1 MESRQSANKLCL
13 RKRGSSRRK
22 QRFTFVVES
31 DAERPTET
39 IERGARSCCENSRGA
54 LFFFSK
60 KKMRGWHPDESTHA
74 YREIRSDLFHGI
86 ASSLLKEN
94 SRVYVFRRRH
104 VFTCLARPSTALK
117 SHAGRMTSDGCEQ
130 TGCRP
135 NENR

>member
-1 MESRQSANKLCL
+1 MESRQSKLCL
-13 RKRGSSRRK
+13 RKRGSSRRN

-31 DAERPTET
+31 DAVTANRDDRTWRVFLLRELER
-39 IERGARSCCENSRGA
+39 SVV
-54 LFFFSK
+54 FSK
-60 KKMRGWHPDESTHA
+60 KKMRRWHPDESTYA

-94 SRVYVFRRRH
+94 SRVYVFRRGH

-130 TGCRP
+130 TGYRP